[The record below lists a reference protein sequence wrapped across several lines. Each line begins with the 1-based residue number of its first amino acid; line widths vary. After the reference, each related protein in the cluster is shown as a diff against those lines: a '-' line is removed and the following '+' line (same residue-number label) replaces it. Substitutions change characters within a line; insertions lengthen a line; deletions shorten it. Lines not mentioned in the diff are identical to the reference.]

1 VGVSGIGYDGKVWTG
16 ASSTDWGTAGNWSGG
31 VPVPADDVLIDG
43 APNGRHPTLDLSSSA
58 VTIKSLTL
66 GSSSA
71 STQTVSFG
79 NVTDK
84 KLTVTGNVT
93 IGAYGTLTHTA
104 NTTLETHRLFLDVG
118 GDLTIAAGGK
128 IDADVK
134 GYAAGS
140 YGPNGDANGS
150 YGGLGASGTATYGS
164 LHAPTN
170 CGAGGS
176 GSLASGGG
184 AVKLTVTGR
193 TLLSGDITA
202 MGIGAWNNGNESGA
216 GGSIFLTTGTL
227 EGSGNVRADSPS
239 GAWWK
244 GSGGRVAIVLT
255 SPGTF
260 ATHTGLITAYGGQAG
275 NTGNG
280 AAGTVYLRGYG
291 VAENDGILIV
301 DNGGTPIYSGKTTL
315 LSSNT
320 INKTVGEVRL
330 RNNGLLQLAA
340 SQTLQVSGVWSNS
353 AAAGYGLTNDAG
365 TVEFVNGGVAA
376 RVYGNTTWPN
386 LTIASASKVVYFQA
400 GKTNTVAGTPTFD
413 NRVTLLSTQ
422 SGAQWHLRKA
432 GGPGTQPVGRVS
444 VQDSHAGTAEEHL
457 TFLASGGGT
466 DLGNNINWGKWPPTG
481 TMILLR

>member
-31 VPVPADDVLIDG
+31 VPGPTDDVLIDG

-71 STQTVSFG
+71 STLTVANG
-79 NVTDK
+79 NVSDR

-93 IGAYGTLTHTA
+93 IGASGTLTHTA
-104 NTTLETHRLFLDVG
+104 NTSAETHRLFVEVG

-140 YGPNGDANGS
+140 YGPNGDAIGS
-150 YGGLGASGTATYGS
+150 YGGLGCIGTATYGS

-170 CGAGGS
+170 CGAGYFN
-176 GSLASGGG
+176 AGGG
-184 AVKLTVTGR
+184 AVKLTVTGK
-193 TLLSGDITA
+193 TLLNGDITA
-202 MGIGAWNNGNESGA
+202 YGGNSLDGGNQSGA

-244 GSGGRVAIVLT
+244 GGGGRVAIVLT

-260 ATHTGLITAYGGQAG
+260 ATHTGLITAYGGSG
-275 NTGNG
+275 SGFEGTG

-301 DNGGTPIYSGKTTL
+301 DNGGTAATKTTL

-320 INKTVGEVRL
+320 VNKTVGEVRL
-330 RNNGLLQLAA
+330 LNNGLLKLAA

-353 AAAGYGLTNDAG
+353 ATAGGFQSDAG
-365 TVEFVNGGVAA
+365 STVDFVNGGVAG
-376 RVYGNTTWPN
+376 RVYGNTTWQN
-386 LTIASASKVVYFQA
+386 LTIASASKTVYFQA

-432 GGPGTQPVGRVS
+432 GNGTQPVGRVS

-457 TFLASGGGT
+457 TFLASGGT